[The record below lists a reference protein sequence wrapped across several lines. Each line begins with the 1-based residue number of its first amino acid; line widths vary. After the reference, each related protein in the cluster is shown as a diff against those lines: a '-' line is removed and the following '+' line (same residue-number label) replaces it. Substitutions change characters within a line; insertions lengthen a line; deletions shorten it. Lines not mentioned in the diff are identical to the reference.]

1 MMKYLLLFASSS
13 LLLWGQEQVKTQNSL
28 GYLYLILFIVTV
40 GLFFWGVYKAVKT
53 QKNIYAWAL
62 LPFILLMIGMF
73 FI

>member
-1 MMKYLLLFASSS
+1 MKKYLLLSIFNTLIFA
-13 LLLWGQEQVKTQNSL
+13 QEQAKPQSNL
-28 GYLYLILFIVTV
+28 GYIYLLLFIVTV

-62 LPFILLMIGMF
+62 LPFILLMLGMF

>member
-1 MMKYLLLFASSS
+1 MRKYLLS
-13 LLLWGQEQVKTQNSL
+13 LLVFSVLLLGEEQPHPQSAL
-28 GYLYLILFIVTV
+28 GYIYLSLFIITV

-53 QKNIYAWAL
+53 QKTVYAWAL